1 MRQRE
6 GLTPTANPP
15 AAEERALTEPI
26 RKQIGSP
33 DRRKHSRERQ
43 LRRGKTT
50 RLASLSWN
58 PSPAPSLCPRPC
70 AERGGEAAGPP
81 DLPVE
86 RTGRRPCGIP
96 SSASSPRPRPCAE
109 PHVAGRGVEAAGPPD
124 PLMERAGRRP
134 RGIPSS
140 APVGAISP
148 PSSLHG
154 ATRRWAWSRGGWALG
169 SAGGEGEE
177 EARGLQRGASGAAGA
192 AADRGKAGLVRAR
205 RAGADRAGVGRWGME
220 GRGQMLS
227 CWIIYL
233 G

>member
-1 MRQRE
+1 MRQRD

-70 AERGGEAAGPP
+70 TERGGEAAGPP

-124 PLMERAGRRP
+124 PHAPLPHSSGPITGP
-134 RGIPSS
+134 RWPD
-140 APVGAISP
+140 
-148 PSSLHG
+148 L
-154 ATRRWAWSRGGWALG
+154 
-169 SAGGEGEE
+169 
-177 EARGLQRGASGAAGA
+177 
-192 AADRGKAGLVRAR
+192 
-205 RAGADRAGVGRWGME
+205 GVGRGE
-220 GRGQMLS
+220 SEEQGA
-227 CWIIYL
+227 
-233 G
+233 

>member
-1 MRQRE
+1 MRQRD
-6 GLTPTANPP
+6 GLTPTTNPP

-70 AERGGEAAGPP
+70 AERGGEAAEPP

-86 RTGRRPCGIP
+86 RTGRRPC
-96 SSASSPRPRPCAE
+96 
-109 PHVAGRGVEAAGPPD
+109 
-124 PLMERAGRRP
+124 
-134 RGIPSS
+134 GIPSS

-177 EARGLQRGASGAAGA
+177 EARGLQWGASGAAGA
-192 AADRGKAGLVRAR
+192 AADRGKAGLVWAR

>member
-1 MRQRE
+1 MRQRD

-109 PHVAGRGVEAAGPPD
+109 PHVAGRGVEAAGPSD
-124 PLMERAGRRP
+124 PPVEKARRRHEGCSGEQAARRGRRLTAARRVWSGRTVQAPTAPGLGDGEWKGEDKCCRAG
-134 RGIPSS
+134 
-140 APVGAISP
+140 
-148 PSSLHG
+148 LY
-154 ATRRWAWSRGGWALG
+154 T
-169 SAGGEGEE
+169 
-177 EARGLQRGASGAAGA
+177 
-192 AADRGKAGLVRAR
+192 
-205 RAGADRAGVGRWGME
+205 
-220 GRGQMLS
+220 
-227 CWIIYL
+227 
-233 G
+233 